1 MADHKELHE
10 KLEQMHGKIQ
20 KDVDTN
26 EQLERD
32 IEDLKQDLHSYNQR
46 MMLLTGQ
53 QGAGTHARQKD
64 GSGKQAEPLGF
75 TETPSGNKGREKPG
89 SSFTT
94 EAHHTMVRES
104 TRELQERAMTTT
116 ELHWESTGD
125 ACTTCKK
132 TPEVPNM

>member
-1 MADHKELHE
+1 MIVL
-10 KLEQMHGKIQ
+10 
-20 KDVDTN
+20 V
-26 EQLERD
+26 

-89 SSFTT
+89 SYKLAAYTPGRPGTT
-94 EAHHTMVRES
+94 EILLS
-104 TRELQERAMTTT
+104 
-116 ELHWESTGD
+116 D
-125 ACTTCKK
+125 
-132 TPEVPNM
+132 PE